1 MGITTAT
8 AASADEEEEEEEEG
22 AKMTVKTP
30 TIILAHIHSL
40 RSARILG
47 KRKVQSGPDCLG
59 RQVEEKVL

>member
-8 AASADEEEEEEEEG
+8 AAAVEEEEEG
-22 AKMTVKTP
+22 ATTAKTL

-47 KRKVQSGPDCLG
+47 KGEVFKY
-59 RQVEEKVL
+59 